1 MSDILSQSEIDR
13 LISELAAGDGAKC
26 LAADEEDSLSVKPY
40 DFRLANRFPKEQIRT
55 INIVM
60 QNFVQ
65 LLASYFTTALHST
78 SEIELLSI
86 EELTFYEFNNA
97 LPSPLVLAVVS
108 SPPLEGS
115 ILFHLSPEIADC
127 VVSRL
132 FGGHGTNNSQAKKA
146 FTEIELAIIERV
158 IRQMLVFF
166 DEAWAKVIKFR
177 SRLERIETSSQFAQ
191 IVDIN
196 EPVAVITL
204 NVTMGTVSGV
214 ISICLP
220 HMAIEPV
227 AKQLNARLWYS
238 GTKGK
243 KVVPAAEDIEDKI
256 YGTPVEIH
264 AFFNDTSASAKDIAC
279 LQVGDVIQLEHKLNE
294 PLTVK
299 VQNIPKFHAF
309 IGTKGL
315 KYAVRVTDVIKG
327 VEEDE

>member
-1 MSDILSQSEIDR
+1 MSEILSQSEIDQ
-13 LISELAAGDGAKC
+13 LISELAAGDGANSLLC
-26 LAADEEDSLSVKPY
+26 EDETAYSVRPY
-40 DFRLANRFPKEQIRT
+40 DFRMANRFPKEQIRT

-65 LLASYFTTALHST
+65 MLANYFTSVLHST

-97 LPSPLVLAVVS
+97 LPSPLVLAIIS
-108 SPPLEGS
+108 SSPLEGS
-115 ILFHLSPEIADC
+115 ILLQLSPEIADAI
-127 VVSRL
+127 VSRL
-132 FGGHGTNNSQAKKA
+132 FGGSGGHTHMKKA

-158 IRQMLVFF
+158 IRQMMVFF
-166 DEAWAKVIKFR
+166 DEAWAKVIKLK

-196 EPVAVITL
+196 EPIAVITL
-204 NVTMGTVSGV
+204 NVNLGTANGV

-220 HMAIEPV
+220 HVSLEPV

-238 GTKGK
+238 GTQGK
-243 KVVPAAEDIEDKI
+243 KVVPATEEIEEKI
-256 YGTPVEIH
+256 YKTPVEIR
-264 AFFNDTSASAKDIAC
+264 AFFNDTSASARDIAC

-299 VQNIPKFHAF
+299 VQHIPKFRVSV
-309 IGTKGL
+309 GTKGL
-315 KYAVRVTDVIKG
+315 KYAVKVTDVIKEG
-327 VEEDE
+327 DEDE